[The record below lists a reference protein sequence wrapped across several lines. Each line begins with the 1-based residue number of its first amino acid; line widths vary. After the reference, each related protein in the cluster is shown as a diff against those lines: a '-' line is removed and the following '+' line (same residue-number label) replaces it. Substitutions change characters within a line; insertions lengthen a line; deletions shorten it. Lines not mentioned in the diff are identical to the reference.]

1 MINWICKSFNELT
14 LEELYLILQLRS
26 EVFVVEQ
33 HCYYQDVDGKDPKS
47 YHLMGWKDGILL
59 AYARLI
65 PPGVSY
71 AEQSIGRVV
80 LKKEARKSGIGK
92 LLMQESIARSYQVF
106 GKAAIK
112 IGAQYHL
119 KKFYELLGFEQC
131 SDIYDDA
138 GIDHITMVK
147 E

>member
-1 MINWICKSFNELT
+1 MINWICKSFKELA

-47 YHLMGWKDGILL
+47 YHLMGWKDGMLV

-71 AEQSIGRVV
+71 SEQSIGRVV
-80 LKKEARKSGIGK
+80 LKKEARKSGTGK
-92 LLMQESIARSYQVF
+92 LLMQESIARSYQIF

-138 GIDHITMVK
+138 GIDHIGMLK
-147 E
+147 S